1 MFSVRFLAAHLVCVW
16 VFATGVASAL
26 PTEFHQEGWVVDA
39 NGRAIEGLHRV
50 EITLYDGRG
59 QRLFSETHARVEFTQ
74 GYYSLRIGSIDDL
87 DPNDFI
93 LDEVT
98 VGISI
103 DDGNELAPRLPLLPV
118 PAALVAEKAL
128 DVVGP
133 INPSEVRIAGDVV
146 INARG
151 DGLCGGWLA
160 GTGGAPRGGRTTG
173 PSGSPRTSRTCGC
186 SRGRWQPRY
195 PRTSHGKVTHGRWD

>member
-1 MFSVRFLAAHLVCVW
+1 MFSIRFFAAHLVCVW

-98 VGISI
+98 VAFPSTMAMSWPPDFRFFQCLRHWSRRKHSTLWGQSTHRRF
-103 DDGNELAPRLPLLPV
+103 ELPV
-118 PAALVAEKAL
+118 M
-128 DVVGP
+128 
-133 INPSEVRIAGDVV
+133 
-146 INARG
+146 
-151 DGLCGGWLA
+151 W
-160 GTGGAPRGGRTTG
+160 
-173 PSGSPRTSRTCGC
+173 
-186 SRGRWQPRY
+186 
-195 PRTSHGKVTHGRWD
+195 